1 MPPRSVWVRP
11 GCIDDI
17 GGDMGPIETL
27 CPPQIRRSQET
38 RPWIQRSLRI
48 PCPCTERREL
58 TKAPPGRLSAY
69 LSGMAHS
76 AGGSP
81 FCWCADAKDAVTTTW
96 SNCKIVAALRNHGQS
111 WTAGLAGTLCE
122 RYFGRHEPADQSPD
136 DYQSMLRLT
145 GNVTEPSRSG
155 PCPLAAPVLDPRAIV
170 SLVGAPSR
178 TAFGVHGTRF
188 GRRRSDLCR
197 GNIAW
202 WGAPAPGV
210 SSDGRVLRRVCARRQ
225 AARLGCFRV
234 ASGVLRAS
242 TAKLLIP

>member
-1 MPPRSVWVRP
+1 
-11 GCIDDI
+11 
-17 GGDMGPIETL
+17 MGATGL
-27 CPPQIRRSQET
+27 HRRHWWRHGANRDT
-38 RPWIQRSLRI
+38 
-48 PCPCTERREL
+48 
-58 TKAPPGRLSAY
+58 LSAADPAISRNETVDPTQLAY
-69 LSGMAHS
+69 SDKGATGEAISILGMAHS
-76 AGGSP
+76 AGSSP

-96 SNCKIVAALRNHGQS
+96 SNCKIVAALRNHEQS